1 MDLDHFYQMH
11 LEKVSRSFAFCIP
24 RLRPE
29 LRNWVSL
36 SYLLFRV
43 VDTIEDSVWP
53 HPQAQK
59 TVFQQFNDFLATRPP
74 RSKAMEWVSHF
85 PATIP
90 AGERALLADVD
101 ILLQQFHDLPFDI
114 RSLMK
119 ESLSEMS
126 SGMLHFAE
134 ASHVGLRRMSELNQY
149 CFFVAGIVGE
159 LLTSL
164 VFRRRLKTDTDE
176 ALLLQSHHFG
186 LFLQKINILKDQDG
200 DEKEGRFF
208 VPNRE
213 LILASLKKD
222 ADVAFAYLRSIPA
235 DYQDYKLFC
244 AFCFF
249 LALFSLPYIENS
261 WAAKVVD
268 KIPRALMQRRL
279 SEIEM
284 YINDDARLHEIYAA
298 QMRHLQFPDAELGS
312 EMAPDARALAD
323 LQAWFD
329 KSYERTLSA
338 GHLHS
343 LGMV

>member
-1 MDLDHFYQMH
+1 MDLDHFYQTH

-43 VDTIEDSVWP
+43 VDTVEDSVWP
-53 HPQAQK
+53 DLQTQK
-59 TVFQQFNDFLATRPP
+59 SVFQQLNDFLAKRPP
-74 RSKAMEWVSHF
+74 RSEAMEWVSRF

-90 AGERALLADVD
+90 TGEKALLLDLD
-101 ILLQQFHDLPFDI
+101 ILLQQFHDLPLDI

-119 ESLSEMS
+119 ESLSEMI

-164 VFRRRLKTDTDE
+164 VFRRRLKTGTDE
-176 ALLLQSHHFG
+176 TLLLQSHHFG

-222 ADVAFAYLRSIPA
+222 AELAFAYLQGIPVG
-235 DYQDYKLFC
+235 YEDYKIFC

-298 QMRHLQFPDAELGS
+298 QMRHLQFPDAVLGS
-312 EMAPDARALAD
+312 ETAPDARALAD

-329 KSYERTLSA
+329 KSYERTLST